1 MKISGTDAE
10 NHEESENSIEIVQ
23 KFENQ
28 EIQTFQV
35 SEKMKISVFVDPPL
49 DHTTSVPF

>member
-23 KFENQ
+23 KSENYEFQKFENFDFFWKLDSQ
-28 EIQTFQV
+28 IDNTPHASFQ
-35 SEKMKISVFVDPPL
+35 L
-49 DHTTSVPF
+49 